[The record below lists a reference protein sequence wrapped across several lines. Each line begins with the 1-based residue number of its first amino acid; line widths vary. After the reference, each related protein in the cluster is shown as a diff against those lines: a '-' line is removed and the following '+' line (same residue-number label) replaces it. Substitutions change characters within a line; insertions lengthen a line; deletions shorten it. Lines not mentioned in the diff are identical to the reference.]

1 LIASIAT
8 WALKAALCFFLV
20 FDIMGKFKCFC

>member
-20 FDIMGKFKCFC
+20 VIIGQI